1 VVTRTVAQEAIPRGR
16 LPAWLVTDARAELMT
31 QIRRLARE
39 PRSRGSRNVALWPVR
54 LWGSDLQDL
63 HSYSLLIRG
72 DALDTGLCPRK
83 NWLGWPWARD
93 QAKRSPGADRPQ

>member
-1 VVTRTVAQEAIPRGR
+1 VRGTDVDNHGVLVRPTHHDLAPAGLLIRWRSGVVTRTVAQEAIPRGR

-63 HSYSLLIRG
+63 HSYSLL
-72 DALDTGLCPRK
+72 
-83 NWLGWPWARD
+83 
-93 QAKRSPGADRPQ
+93 